1 MASLLA
7 AGSLL
12 RILVPGELR
21 DFFAEVRASRPM
33 VAIDIA
39 QEFFSS
45 DRVWM
50 FIAASR
56 ELLGTHL
63 ALNLQLTGKA
73 LLVKDS
79 VLIIENR
86 HRAASVFD
94 ANVGRPAQDP
104 A

>member
-1 MASLLA
+1 
-7 AGSLL
+7 
-12 RILVPGELR
+12 
-21 DFFAEVRASRPM
+21 M

-104 A
+104 APRSYEDYGWLLSRDLASRRPCRPRDSRR